1 MKSSKIKQS
10 QTESENNSHLKDE
23 YEQLMKGFPQNNP
36 LINQE
41 WTKTGDFFNQFS
53 IYDENLVTVS
63 GILS

>member
-1 MKSSKIKQS
+1 MKPSRINQA
-10 QTESENNSHLKDE
+10 QTEPENNSHLKGE

>member
-23 YEQLMKGFPQNNP
+23 YEQLMKDFPLNNP

>member
-1 MKSSKIKQS
+1 MKPSRINQA
-10 QTESENNSHLKDE
+10 QTEPENNSHLKDE
-23 YEQLMKGFPQNNP
+23 YEQLMKGFPNNNP